1 MSPEEARKLA
11 DEYEERQIKYEKK
24 LFTRLKNY
32 FKNKKKEKE
41 IKRRLKH
48 DYLNRIH
55 YAALYGEYDIVIK
68 EYFNECDEIDLICR
82 KKLKEDGYNITH
94 EVQDWGTAY
103 TISWEEKKND
113 NK

>member
-11 DEYEERQIKYEKK
+11 DGYEERQIKYEKK

-32 FKNKKKEKE
+32 LKNKKKEKE

-48 DYLNRIH
+48 YYLNKIH
-55 YAALYGEYDIVIK
+55 NAAVYGEYDIIIK
-68 EYFNECDEIDLICR
+68 EYFNEYDEIDEICR
-82 KKLKEDGYNITH
+82 NKLKEDGYNITY

-103 TISWEEKKND
+103 TISWEE